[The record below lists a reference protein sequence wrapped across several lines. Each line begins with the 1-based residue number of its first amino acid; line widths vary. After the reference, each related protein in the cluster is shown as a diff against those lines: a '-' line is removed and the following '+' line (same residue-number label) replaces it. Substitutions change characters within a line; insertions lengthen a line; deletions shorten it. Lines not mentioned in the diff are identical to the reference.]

1 VVLLR
6 TITKRHQPRLKK
18 GIVNGTVTT
27 VLPGYT
33 GSDVDRV

>member
-6 TITKRHQPRLKK
+6 NVTKRHQPRLNK
-18 GIVNGTVTT
+18 GTVSGTVTT

-33 GSDVDRV
+33 GSDVGRV